1 MSDYLDF
8 FTHAE
13 ALHIKEAIQS
23 AEKKTSG
30 EIRVHIEDYC
40 NHQMMDRATQI
51 FNKLKMNNTKERNG
65 VLFYISVKDRDFAV
79 IGDEG
84 IHTKVGEGY
93 WEDLCR
99 EMEKSFRSSL
109 FVEGL
114 VNAIHKA
121 ADSLATYFPW
131 QSNDENELSDD
142 ISIGHI

>member
-13 ALHIKEAIQS
+13 ALQIKEAIQS

-40 NHQMMDRATQI
+40 NHLVMDRATQV
-51 FNKLKMNNTKERNG
+51 FNKLKMSDTKERNG

-84 IHTKVGEGY
+84 IHAKVIDGY

-99 EMEKSFRSSL
+99 EMEKFFRSAH

-114 VNAIHKA
+114 VQAIHKA
-121 ADSLATYFPW
+121 ADSLATYFPF
-131 QSNDENELSDD
+131 QLDDANELSDD
-142 ISIGHI
+142 ISVGHI